1 MKKILNGSLLDR
13 YIREDLTQQM
23 VKEGFEAA
31 LVKEGF
37 EEAMGQGFQRSH
49 LITLFLFQWVEFQT
63 RELILGEIMVQTKS
77 AAKLGSSS
85 HVF

>member
-1 MKKILNGSLLDR
+1 MKKVLNASLPDR
-13 YIREDLTQQM
+13 CIREDLTQQM

-63 RELILGEIMVQTKS
+63 RVLILGEIMAQTKS